1 MMPSSAATERRQDA
15 SETVVRLFPRRLPP
29 AVLLASLQAARVAAW
44 RLERSP
50 SLAGHARSTKGG
62 TAKLHEDKGEEEQED
77 EEEEEEEE
85 VQEARAR
92 RRHLPQAPPAASHA
106 RSWPRAGS
114 PRLRLSEASFC
125 SLVGPL
131 SLLENTFEPP
141 FPPAHVAAAD
151 RRGRGPGRA
160 AKQRARQG
168 QRGGRP
174 RANSRPASGEAGAA
188 AADHRSESRFLA
200 ARIIMGAGGGGK
212 AS

>member
-62 TAKLHEDKGEEEQED
+62 TAKLHEDKG

>member
-77 EEEEEEEE
+77 ETGG
-85 VQEARAR
+85 VR
-92 RRHLPQAPPAASHA
+92 RRRRRRRKCRRHGHGGGICRRRLQPPRTHDPGPEPGVQGSAS
-106 RSWPRAGS
+106 R
-114 PRLRLSEASFC
+114 
-125 SLVGPL
+125 
-131 SLLENTFEPP
+131 LENTFEPP

>member
-62 TAKLHEDKGEEEQED
+62 TAKLHEDKGEEEQE

>member
-62 TAKLHEDKGEEEQED
+62 TAKLHEDKGEEEQ